1 MRRMLWLFKVG
12 YGCVLR
18 ARTDDPAISAAAS
31 GRGNPVI
38 ARRKTISALAGS
50 VFAAAPLTS
59 LAQAAGR
66 KMRRIGSLAFDPPSS
81 GSAALRDSFVAGM
94 RDLGYVEGRDYTI
107 LRIEAGGQTERVP
120 VAAAE
125 LVAGGVNVILTSSTR
140 LTLAAKNA
148 TSTIPIVMF
157 NVSDPAV
164 TGLVASLS
172 HPGGNVTGIAGF
184 DTELVGKRVE
194 LLREAVPSLSR
205 LAVLHNP
212 DYPTTRIDLVEVE
225 TAARRFKLRLVPI
238 ELQQGRDTESAVEQA
253 AKSRSDGS
261 IVIGGARDSAREMAP
276 LFASLARWHLPNVG
290 IAGAAR
296 IGAMLSY
303 GSSNAREIRQ
313 AASLVDK
320 IFKGANPGDLPVE
333 QVTKLDLIVN
343 LKAARTIGLKIPQS

>member
-1 MRRMLWLFKVG
+1 MNPRR
-12 YGCVLR
+12 VLIALIASR
-18 ARTDDPAISAAAS
+18 LAAT
-31 GRGNPVI
+31 P
-38 ARRKTISALAGS
+38 LA
-50 VFAAAPLTS
+50 V
-59 LAQAAGR
+59 LAQASGKR
-66 KMRRIGSLAFDPPSS
+66 IRRIGSLAVDPPSPA
-81 GSAALRDSFVAGM
+81 SAVLRGSFVAGM

-107 LRIEAGGQTERVP
+107 VRIDAGGQTERVP

-125 LVAGGVNVILTSSTR
+125 LVASGVDLILTSNTR

-148 TSTIPIVMF
+148 TSTIPIVMCF
-157 NVSDPAV
+157 VSDPAV
-164 TGLVASLS
+164 TGLVASLA
-172 HPGGNVTGIAGF
+172 HPGGNITGIADF

-238 ELQQGRDTESAVEQA
+238 ELRPARDIESAVEQA
-253 AKSRSDGS
+253 AKLGSDGC
-261 IVIGGARDSAREMAP
+261 IVIGGASP
-276 LFASLARWHLPNVG
+276 NTSQLFDSLARWHLPNVG
-290 IAGAAR
+290 IGGAAR

-303 GSSNAREIRQ
+303 GSEIAREIRQ
-313 AASLVDK
+313 AAFFVDR

-343 LKAARTIGLKIPQS
+343 LKAARTIGLTIPQSVLLRADDVIE